1 MTSGGLGTKKRTISP
16 METEMIKGMI
26 FAPCKVT
33 FFSSVVE
40 GALSLVEAWGEES
53 FL

>member
-1 MTSGGLGTKKRTISP
+1 MTSGGLGTRKRTISP

-26 FAPCKVT
+26 FAPCRATV
-33 FFSSVVE
+33 FSSVVE
-40 GALSLVEAWGEES
+40 GALSLVEELGGES

>member
-26 FAPCKVT
+26 FAPCGVVV
-33 FFSSVVE
+33 FSSGVE
-40 GALSLVEAWGEES
+40 GALWLMEA
-53 FL
+53 